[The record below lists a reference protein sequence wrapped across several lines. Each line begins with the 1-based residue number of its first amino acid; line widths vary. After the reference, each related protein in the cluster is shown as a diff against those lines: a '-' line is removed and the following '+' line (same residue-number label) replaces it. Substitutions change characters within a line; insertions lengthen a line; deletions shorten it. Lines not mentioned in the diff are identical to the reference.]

1 MMLSRVEAW
10 RDILGLSLPTNL
22 RSFHRSTHMFR
33 QCATMEQ
40 MKHCTYGI
48 KYSPI
53 SMDHVSL
60 SFTISLSFLRGCGA
74 ISDDAVFTVHSPTTF
89 SFSVD

>member
-22 RSFHRSTHMFR
+22 RSFHRSTHMLR

-40 MKHCTYGI
+40 MKHYTYGI
-48 KYSPI
+48 EVQSDQYGSCQPFFHYK
-53 SMDHVSL
+53 SL
-60 SFTISLSFLRGCGA
+60 IFTRVWRHIG
-74 ISDDAVFTVHSPTTF
+74 
-89 SFSVD
+89 

>member
-22 RSFHRSTHMFR
+22 RSFHRSTHMLR

-40 MKHCTYGI
+40 MKHYTYGI
-48 KYSPI
+48 EVQSNQYGSCQPFLHYK
-53 SMDHVSL
+53 SL
-60 SFTISLSFLRGCGA
+60 IFTRVWRHIG
-74 ISDDAVFTVHSPTTF
+74 
-89 SFSVD
+89 